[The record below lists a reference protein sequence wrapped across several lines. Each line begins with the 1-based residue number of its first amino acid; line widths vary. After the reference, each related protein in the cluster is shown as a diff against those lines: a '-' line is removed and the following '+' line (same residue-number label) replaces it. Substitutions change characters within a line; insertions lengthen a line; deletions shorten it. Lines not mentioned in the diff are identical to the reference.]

1 MDNSVA
7 QNQVRQSRIFYG
19 WYVVGVGFLSHIVCA
34 FHLSSTLS
42 VFLRPLTEDL
52 GVSRGVFS
60 LLRSGEIV
68 IGALM
73 APFVGAWV
81 DRYGGRWLMAG
92 GAALAG
98 VGFILLSQVT
108 AFWQFLLVR
117 WLLVTVGGVFM
128 CTMVI
133 TVTISRWFVIKRGR
147 AIATA
152 TLGQGISKVGIPV
165 LAASLFVWLGWRH
178 TWTVFG
184 IFTLVLVVVPAIIF
198 MRRSPEDLG
207 LQPDGIS
214 SSSSETRSP
223 TAPTRSWRDAG
234 ALDSA
239 AIWTRR
245 EILRTRAFWSLCLSF
260 GMANVG
266 IAGLNLHVFA
276 HVSDL
281 GYPSFIAATVMS
293 VIAFTQLASTMIWGF
308 ISERVEIR
316 KITMLMFMIQ
326 AAGLGMVVASSELAV
341 LYAGFFLYGSGLG
354 GSLVLQEMIWATYY
368 GRASLGTV
376 RGLATLITHAFGAAG
391 APFFGFIFDATGSYS
406 ISFVM
411 FAVALLAAALLT
423 LWTRPP
429 QKHGKADAQ

>member
-1 MDNSVA
+1 MDHSPA
-7 QNQVRQSRIFYG
+7 QREARQPRIFYG
-19 WYVVGVGFLSHIVCA
+19 WYIVGVGFLSHIVCA

-60 LLRSGEIV
+60 LLRSGEII

-73 APFVGAWV
+73 APFVGGWV

-108 AFWQFLLVR
+108 AFWQFLVVR
-117 WLLVTVGGVFM
+117 WLFVTIGGVFM

-133 TVTISRWFVIKRGR
+133 TVTISRWFVVKRGR

-184 IFTLVLVVVPAIIF
+184 FLTLVLVVVPAIVF
-198 MRRSPEDLG
+198 MRRSPEELG
-207 LQPDGIS
+207 MQPDGITS
-214 SSSSETRSP
+214 SATARSRRGP
-223 TAPTRSWRDAG
+223 APLESDP
-234 ALDSA
+234 
-239 AIWTRR
+239 IWTRR
-245 EILRTRAFWSLCLSF
+245 EILGTRAFWSLCLSF

-281 GYPSFIAATVMS
+281 GYPSFIAASIMS
-293 VIAFTQLASTMIWGF
+293 VIAFTQLASTMLWGF

-316 KITMLMFMIQ
+316 KVTMLMFMIQ
-326 AAGLGMVVASSELAV
+326 ASGLGLVVATPELAI

-391 APFFGFIFDATGSYS
+391 AIARAGQLAGAHQSTGMFLRFGTS
-406 ISFVM
+406 IIIVL
-411 FAVALLAAALLT
+411 AVLVVTDRTALLLGSAK
-423 LWTRPP
+423 P
-429 QKHGKADAQ
+429 QRTS